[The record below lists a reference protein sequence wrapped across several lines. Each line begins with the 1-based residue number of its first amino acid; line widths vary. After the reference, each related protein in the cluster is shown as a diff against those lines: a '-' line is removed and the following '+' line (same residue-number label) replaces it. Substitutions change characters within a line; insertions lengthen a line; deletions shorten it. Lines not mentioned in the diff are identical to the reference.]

1 MSIKVKQMEFK
12 PKEEEEV
19 YPKPSYAW
27 FVVGVLMLAYI
38 SSFVDRQ
45 ILSFLVD
52 DIKRDLG
59 VTDVQVSLL
68 MGLSFAIFYTV
79 LGLPIG
85 RMADNRSR
93 RNIIMVG
100 VLIWSLMTAVCGIAK
115 NYTQLFLARV
125 GVGVGEAALS
135 PAAYSMITDYFPPKR
150 LAFALSV
157 YSMGIYIGSGMA
169 FLLGGTISEWASKQ
183 QNWELPLLGTIYPW
197 QVVFLIIGLPGLLIT
212 LLMFFVKEPE
222 RKGISAAKVG
232 QDLPIK
238 EAKVYFFK
246 NWKMVIFHNF
256 GFGLQTI
263 ATYGSA
269 YWIPAFLTRTV
280 GWGRGDAGFIYGWI
294 VIIFATSGILL
305 GGRMADYLVNKGNLF
320 GRQTVM
326 IWGMFGLML
335 ASICIPF
342 LTKSVWLIPF
352 LIMASF
358 SGSFGVGTATAIV
371 QSSYPSKLRSLASA
385 VFLLM
390 VNLLGMATGP
400 TLVAMCTQYFFKD
413 VTMVGFSLSIV
424 SVGVLLLG
432 MLFIYLSRKPY
443 RACLAQVEALKN

>member
-1 MSIKVKQMEFK
+1 MENK
-12 PKEEEEV
+12 SEEEV
-19 YPKPSYAW
+19 YPNPAYAW

-115 NYTQLFLARV
+115 NYAQLFLARV

-169 FLLGGTISEWASKQ
+169 FLLGGTVSEWASKQ
-183 QNWELPLLGTIYPW
+183 ENWELPLLGTIYPW
-197 QVVFLIIGLPGLLIT
+197 QVVFIIIGLPGLLIT
-212 LLMFFVKEPE
+212 LLMFFVKEPV
-222 RKGISAAKVG
+222 RKGISITKAQ
-232 QDLPIK
+232 QDLPIR
-238 EAKVYFFK
+238 EAKVYFIH
-246 NWKMVIFHNF
+246 NWKMVLFHNF

-269 YWIPAFLTRTV
+269 YWIPAFLIRTV
-280 GWGRGDAGFIYGWI
+280 GWGRGEAGFIYGWI
-294 VIIFATSGILL
+294 VIIFATSGILI
-305 GGRMADYLVNKGNLF
+305 GGRVADYLVNKGNLF

-335 ASICIPF
+335 S
-342 LTKSVWLIPF
+342 SVLIPF
-352 LIMASF
+352 LAESAFLIPVLIIAAF

-371 QSSYPSKLRSLASA
+371 QASYPAKLRSLASA

-400 TLVAMCTQYFFKD
+400 TLVAVCTQYIFKD
-413 VTMVGFSLSIV
+413 AKMVGFSLGIV
-424 SVGVLLLG
+424 SAMVLLLG

-443 RACLAQVEALKN
+443 GRCLIQVKEMSSTS